1 MAVIANYDMG
11 EWELLVKRLLL
22 AVGCIVI
29 LAGLAVAYG
38 VFPYSWSTRH
48 IRVSLIEKNG
58 GHQAMFQNTGIL
70 PVKIVVCEFNS
81 DTGEPNPVYVG
92 DVIQREQ
99 PNIPFVGDPLQRG
112 VPAENWADAL
122 VRNGCEGG
130 RSRTQLL
137 WRGQRVYSSP
147 FFPNVGIG
155 QAFQHQDIVRF
166 LLFPHGG
173 DHHLETLDSVP
184 FRIDNVGKLP

>member
-1 MAVIANYDMG
+1 MKRIL
-11 EWELLVKRLLL
+11 LLVACFALL
-22 AVGCIVI
+22 AVMV
-29 LAGLAVAYG
+29 VAYALSS
-38 VFPYSWSTRH
+38 YSWSTTQL
-48 IRVSLIEKNG
+48 RVTVIEANG
-58 GHQAMFQNTGIL
+58 GHQAMIQNKGIL

-81 DTGEPNPVYVG
+81 DTGESSPVYVG
-92 DVIQREQ
+92 DVMQREH
-99 PNIPFVGDPLQRG
+99 PNIAYAGDPLERG
-112 VPAENWADAL
+112 VPAENWEDAL

-155 QAFQHQDIVRF
+155 GAFQHQDIVRF

-184 FRIDNVGKLP
+184 FRVDNVEKLPVPVKSVQ